1 MKEIIISVYPV
12 DGNKNAIVRLEPE
25 TQETVNQLQMQRGLS
40 ATYIVSEIIKQAADY
55 VAFKDVKH
63 GNVQM
68 S

>member
-25 TQETVNQLQMQRGLS
+25 AQETVNQLQMQRGLS

-55 VAFKDVKH
+55 VVFKDVKH